1 MNFKSWLMSH
11 VCLESFYIYVLYSW
25 SYSYVS
31 FSMNDG
37 SWGRS
42 AVAYAFLT
50 SSLFTG
56 RIFGRVIYKSRSSFR
71 LGVSKNNLNVAFLIL
86 SSLFLG
92 IAITTRYSLLIGIYF
107 AIGFTASRVGASQD
121 DRHDKESGQH
131 QTHHITG
138 SASDAEAG
146 LSAKRQI
153 ATFMFLTLLSS
164 LMFSDTSD
172 ASVAFPAFHVCSTYS
187 AILVAIFLLNV
198 LSERLTVQQLSG
210 YLSCKKNSQRSR
222 QAGQH
227 KCIPIPFTHISYC
240 ITLQR
245 LEDVEQN
252 PHYFHYT

>member
-11 VCLESFYIYVLYSW
+11 VCLESFYVYVLYSW

-50 SSLFTG
+50 STLFAG

-71 LGVSKNNLNVAFLIL
+71 LGVSKSNLNAAFLIL
-86 SSLFLG
+86 SVLFLG
-92 IAITTRYSLLIGIYF
+92 IAIITRYSLLVGIYF

-121 DRHDKESGQH
+121 DRHEKESGR
-131 QTHHITG
+131 HHITG

-172 ASVAFPAFHVCSTYS
+172 ASVAFPAFYVCSTYS
-187 AILVAIFLLNV
+187 GIMVAIFLLNV
-198 LSERLTVQQLSG
+198 LSERLTLQQISG
-210 YLSCKKNSQRSR
+210 CLSCKKTSQRSR
-222 QAGQH
+222 QAGQ
-227 KCIPIPFTHISYC
+227 ILNIPFIFYSYLILRC
-240 ITLQR
+240 
-245 LEDVEQN
+245 EC
-252 PHYFHYT
+252 